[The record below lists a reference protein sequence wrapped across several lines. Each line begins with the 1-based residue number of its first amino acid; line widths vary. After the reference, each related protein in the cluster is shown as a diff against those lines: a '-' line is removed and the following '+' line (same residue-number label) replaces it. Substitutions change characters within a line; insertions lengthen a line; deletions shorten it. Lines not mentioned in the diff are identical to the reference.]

1 MTKKRFAT
9 MATCI
14 ALVGAVAVGGTLALL
29 TAPSNDVTNTFAVGE
44 GYPTPPVG
52 ESVLTLDEAPVT
64 QLANGDYIAT
74 SGDRDKDGIS
84 YAELVDGTT
93 LAKDPTF
100 HLMAGSPKSWIVA
113 EIGTVDEAFTGSK
126 FTANGWYKVAGE
138 GTELSPYT
146 ATPVTTGTPI
156 TKGLYIYG
164 KTINGGVNTSALF
177 EALKYDEQTT
187 STASGETVRTP
198 VDLVIKGCA
207 VQAVGADQ
215 SVNAVVDTVVKAA
228 VDAMKAAE

>member
-29 TAPSNDVTNTFAVGE
+29 TAPSNAVTNTFAVGE
-44 GYPTPPVG
+44 GYPDPGPG
-52 ESVLTLDEAPVT
+52 ERVLTLDENIPT
-64 QLANGDYIAT
+64 QDAAGNYVSGTSRTESGFDYA
-74 SGDRDKDGIS
+74 D
-84 YAELVDGTT
+84 LVDGTT

-113 EIGTVDEAFTGSK
+113 EIGTVDEAFTDSK
-126 FTANGWYKVAGE
+126 FTANDWYKVTLGE
-138 GTELSPYT
+138 NGKYT
-146 ATPVTTGTPI
+146 AAAVNEGDRI
-156 TKGLYIYG
+156 TAGLYIYG
-164 KTINGGVNTSALF
+164 ETINGGGNTSALF

-187 STASGETVRTP
+187 SSDGGETVRTP
-198 VDLVIKGCA
+198 DDLVIKGCA

-228 VDAMKAAE
+228 VTAMGQE

>member
-44 GYPTPPVG
+44 GYPTPPEG

-113 EIGTVDEAFTGSK
+113 EIGTVDGAFAGSK
-126 FTANGWYKVAGE
+126 FTANGWYKVTLGE
-138 GTELSPYT
+138 NGKYT
-146 ATPVTTGTPI
+146 AAAVNEGDQI
-156 TKGLYIYG
+156 TAGLYIYG

-177 EALKYDEQTT
+177 ETLKYDEQTT
-187 STASGETVRTP
+187 SSDGSETVRTP
-198 VDLVIKGCA
+198 DDLVIKGCA

-215 SVNAVVDTVVKAA
+215 SVGAVVDTVVKAA
-228 VDAMKAAE
+228 VTAMSQE

>member
-29 TAPSNDVTNTFAVGE
+29 TAPSNAVTNTFAVGE
-44 GYPTPPVG
+44 GYPDPGPG
-52 ESVLTLDEAPVT
+52 ERVLTLDENIPT
-64 QLANGDYIAT
+64 QNAAGNYVSGTSRTESGVDYA
-74 SGDRDKDGIS
+74 D
-84 YAELVDGTT
+84 LVDGTT

-100 HLMAGSPKSWIVA
+100 HLLAGSPKSWIVA
-113 EIGTVDEAFTGSK
+113 EIGTVDAAFNGSK
-126 FTANGWYKVAGE
+126 FTANGWYKVTKG
-138 GTELSPYT
+138 GDGKYT
-146 ATPVTTGTPI
+146 AAAVNEGDRI
-156 TKGLYIYG
+156 TAGLYIYG

-177 EALKYDEQTT
+177 ETLKYDEQTT
-187 STASGETVRTP
+187 SSDGSETVRTP

-228 VDAMKAAE
+228 VDAMNAAE

>member
-44 GYPTPPVG
+44 GYPTPPEG

-113 EIGTVDEAFTGSK
+113 EIGTVDEAFTDSK
-126 FTANGWYKVAGE
+126 FTANDWYKVTLGVN
-138 GTELSPYT
+138 GKYT
-146 ATPVTTGTPI
+146 AAAVNEGDRI
-156 TKGLYIYG
+156 TAGLYIYG
-164 KTINGGVNTSALF
+164 KTINGSGNTSALF

-187 STASGETVRTP
+187 STESGETVRTP
-198 VDLVIKGCA
+198 EAMVIKGCA

-215 SVNAVVDTVVKAA
+215 SVGAVVDTVVKAA

>member
-29 TAPSNDVTNTFAVGE
+29 TAPSNTVTNTFTVGE
-44 GYPTPPVG
+44 GYPTPPEG

-74 SGDRDKDGIS
+74 SGARDKDGIS
-84 YAELVDGTT
+84 YAELVDDTT

-100 HLMAGSPKSWIVA
+100 HLMADSPKSWIVA
-113 EIGTVDEAFTGSK
+113 EIGTVDAAFNGSK
-126 FTANGWYKVAGE
+126 FTDANGWYKVTGE
-138 GTELSPYT
+138 GTELSPYKAT
-146 ATPVTTGTPI
+146 AVTADTPI
-156 TKGLYIYG
+156 TEGLYIYG
-164 KTINGGVNTSALF
+164 ETIEGNENTSALF
-177 EALKYDEQTT
+177 KTLKYDEQTT
-187 STASGETVRTP
+187 STESGETVRTP
-198 VDLVIKGCA
+198 ANLVIKGCA

-215 SVNAVVDTVVKAA
+215 SVGAVVDTVVKAA
-228 VDAMKAAE
+228 VTAMGQE

>member
-29 TAPSNDVTNTFAVGE
+29 TAPSNAVTNTFAVGE
-44 GYPTPPVG
+44 GYPDPGPD
-52 ESVLTLDEAPVT
+52 ERVLTLDENIPT
-64 QLANGDYIAT
+64 QNAAGNYVSGTSRTESGVDYA
-74 SGDRDKDGIS
+74 D
-84 YAELVDGTT
+84 LVDGTT

-100 HLMAGSPKSWIVA
+100 HLLAGSPKSWIVA
-113 EIGTVDEAFTGSK
+113 EIGTVDEAFTDSK
-126 FTANGWYKVAGE
+126 FTANDWYKVTLGE
-138 GTELSPYT
+138 NGKYT
-146 ATPVTTGTPI
+146 AAAVNEGDRI
-156 TKGLYIYG
+156 TAGLYIYG
-164 KTINGGVNTSALF
+164 ETINGGGNTSALF

-187 STASGETVRTP
+187 SSDGGETVRTP
-198 VDLVIKGCA
+198 DDLVIKGCA

-228 VDAMKAAE
+228 VTAMNAEE

>member
-29 TAPSNDVTNTFAVGE
+29 TAPSNAVTNTFAVGE
-44 GYPTPPVG
+44 GYPDPGPD
-52 ESVLTLDEAPVT
+52 ERVLTLDENIPT
-64 QLANGDYIAT
+64 QNAAGNYVSGTSRTESGVDYA
-74 SGDRDKDGIS
+74 D
-84 YAELVDGTT
+84 LVDGTT

-100 HLMAGSPKSWIVA
+100 HLLAGSPKSWIVA
-113 EIGTVDEAFTGSK
+113 EIGTVDEAFTDSK
-126 FTANGWYKVAGE
+126 FTANDWYKVTLGE
-138 GTELSPYT
+138 NGKYT
-146 ATPVTTGTPI
+146 AAAVNEGDRI
-156 TKGLYIYG
+156 TAGLYIYG
-164 KTINGGVNTSALF
+164 ETINGGGNTSALF

-187 STASGETVRTP
+187 SSDGGETVRTP
-198 VDLVIKGCA
+198 DDLVIKGCA

-228 VDAMKAAE
+228 VTAMSQE

>member
-44 GYPTPPVG
+44 GYPTPPEG

-100 HLMAGSPKSWIVA
+100 HLMADSPKSWIVA
-113 EIGTVDEAFTGSK
+113 EIGTVDEAFTDSK
-126 FTANGWYKVAGE
+126 FTANDWYKVTLGE
-138 GTELSPYT
+138 NGKYT
-146 ATPVTTGTPI
+146 AAAVNEGDRI
-156 TKGLYIYG
+156 TAGLYIYG

-177 EALKYDEQTT
+177 ETLKYDEQTT
-187 STASGETVRTP
+187 SSDGSETVRTP

>member
-29 TAPSNDVTNTFAVGE
+29 TAPSNTVTNTFTVGE
-44 GYPTPPVG
+44 GYPTPPEG

-74 SGDRDKDGIS
+74 SGARDKDGIS

-113 EIGTVDEAFTGSK
+113 EIGTVDEAFTDSK
-126 FTANGWYKVAGE
+126 FTANDWYKVTLGE
-138 GTELSPYT
+138 NGKYT
-146 ATPVTTGTPI
+146 AAAVSKGDQI
-156 TKGLYIYG
+156 TAGLYIYG

-177 EALKYDEQTT
+177 EALEYDEQTT
-187 STASGETVRTP
+187 STESGETVRTP
-198 VDLVIKGCA
+198 EAMVIKGCA

-215 SVNAVVDTVVKAA
+215 SVGAVVDTVVKAA
-228 VDAMKAAE
+228 VTAMGQE